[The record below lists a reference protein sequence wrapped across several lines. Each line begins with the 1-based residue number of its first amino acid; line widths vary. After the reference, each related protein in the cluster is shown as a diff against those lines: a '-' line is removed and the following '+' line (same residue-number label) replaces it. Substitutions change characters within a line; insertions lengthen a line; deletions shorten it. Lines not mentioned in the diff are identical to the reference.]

1 MNMLQNLQPLQNSTE
16 SLRKKSSQQLGM
28 MSSLRETMSKN
39 NLLSEASKVMR
50 SQLNAAKN
58 K

>member
-1 MNMLQNLQPLQNSTE
+1 
-16 SLRKKSSQQLGM
+16 
-28 MSSLRETMSKN
+28 MSKN